1 MIVYFVEINQ
11 IQKKTNS
18 YRLMEFKE
26 NAALCDQVA
35 QMQENLMLVKE
46 ERLFLLRKLCQQQG
60 DIIDPSSMVARSQS
74 NNINSGSFNTDCS
87 TPKKTAKK
95 RVSTDG
101 SGTKMLF

>member
-1 MIVYFVEINQ
+1 MQ
-11 IQKKTNS
+11 
-18 YRLMEFKE
+18 E

-60 DIIDPSSMVARSQS
+60 DIDPSTMIVRSQS
-74 NNINSGSFNTDCS
+74 NNINANSFNPECS

-101 SGTKMLF
+101 SGI